1 MFSLGI
7 GLPSYNCYVGL
18 CAFLFARTKK
28 VKYYY
33 IVSYYIVILITI
45 RTNNNGTLG

>member
-1 MFSLGI
+1 MFSLGM

-18 CAFLFARTKK
+18 CAFLSVRTK
-28 VKYYY
+28 VKCYY

-45 RTNNNGTLG
+45 RTNKNGT